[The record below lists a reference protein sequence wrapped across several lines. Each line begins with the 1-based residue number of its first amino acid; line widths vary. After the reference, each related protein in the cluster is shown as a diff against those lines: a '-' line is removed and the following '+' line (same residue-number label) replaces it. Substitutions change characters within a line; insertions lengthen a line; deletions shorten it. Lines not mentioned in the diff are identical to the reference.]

1 MKAKNVHSHLEIG
14 QQVTR
19 LKRERDELLA
29 TLRDLMGYVGGWD
42 EPASHPCGKAAQV
55 LKKYE
60 KPE

>member
-1 MKAKNVHSHLEIG
+1 
-14 QQVTR
+14 VTD

-29 TLRDLMGYVGGWD
+29 ALRELMGYVGGWD
-42 EPASHPCGKAAQV
+42 EPPSHPCGQAAQV

>member
-1 MKAKNVHSHLEIG
+1 MHSHLEIG
-14 QQVTR
+14 QQVTD

-29 TLRDLMGYVGGWD
+29 ALRELMGYVGGWD
-42 EPASHPCGKAAQV
+42 EPPSHPCGQAAQV